1 MKLSLLCLLD
11 ELRGLAIP
19 DVDAMGSLLTVGACV
34 AFQVDGW
41 VIKLLAVLVSALA
54 VLMASFFLMIINLA
68 TIDMIIIDLLNPV
81 ILTHFISP

>member
-19 DVDAMGSLLTVGACV
+19 DVDAMGSLLTIGAGV

-41 VIKLLAVLVSALA
+41 IIKLLAVLVSALA
-54 VLMASFFLMIINLA
+54 VLMTSVFLMIIDLA
-68 TIDMIIIDLLNPV
+68 TIDLIIIDLLNPI
-81 ILTHFISP
+81 ILAHFISP